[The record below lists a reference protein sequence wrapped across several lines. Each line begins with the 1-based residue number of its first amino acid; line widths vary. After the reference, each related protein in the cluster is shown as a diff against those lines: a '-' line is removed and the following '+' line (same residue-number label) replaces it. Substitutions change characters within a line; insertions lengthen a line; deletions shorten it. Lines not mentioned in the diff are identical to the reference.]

1 MNNTTI
7 FLFFVRFLSG
17 PLPNSFLLKRDAK
30 TITIGRWAAVNTIN
44 EINKRVVVMK
54 WKERVALALG
64 VSVVLLTSVLVLD
77 IRYASS
83 GGRAEQPD
91 AGFILPALRHGTAR
105 QKEGKEFQRQFL
117 DKHNPAAV
125 VPSNNLEHPVLPT
138 AQQQQ
143 PNANNNDDMELGVVA
158 SNATLNDDDPAAQQR

>member
-1 MNNTTI
+1 
-7 FLFFVRFLSG
+7 
-17 PLPNSFLLKRDAK
+17 
-30 TITIGRWAAVNTIN
+30 
-44 EINKRVVVMK
+44 
-54 WKERVALALG
+54 VALALG

-83 GGRAEQPD
+83 GGRAEHPD

-117 DKHNPAAV
+117 DKHPA

-138 AQQQQ
+138 AQ
-143 PNANNNDDMELGVVA
+143 PNANNEDMELGVVA

>member
-1 MNNTTI
+1 
-7 FLFFVRFLSG
+7 
-17 PLPNSFLLKRDAK
+17 
-30 TITIGRWAAVNTIN
+30 
-44 EINKRVVVMK
+44 MK

-117 DKHNPAAV
+117 DKHNPA
-125 VPSNNLEHPVLPT
+125 VPSNNLEHPALPT
-138 AQQQQ
+138 AQ
-143 PNANNNDDMELGVVA
+143 PNANKNEDMELGVVA

>member
-1 MNNTTI
+1 M
-7 FLFFVRFLSG
+7 FLVRFLSG

-44 EINKRVVVMK
+44 EINKRIVVMK

-117 DKHNPAAV
+117 DKHNPAAAV

>member
-1 MNNTTI
+1 M
-7 FLFFVRFLSG
+7 
-17 PLPNSFLLKRDAK
+17 
-30 TITIGRWAAVNTIN
+30 
-44 EINKRVVVMK
+44 
-54 WKERVALALG
+54 G

-117 DKHNPAAV
+117 DKQPAGKE
-125 VPSNNLEHPVLPT
+125 PSKNLENPVIPT
-138 AQQQQ
+138 AQT
-143 PNANNNDDMELGVVA
+143 NANNEELELGVVA